1 LKRVSLFKENSMRIA
16 AALCAISAIGLLGA
30 CAHKDDVAVADDT
43 TTVAAAPAPAP
54 APAPVAEPAP
64 APEPAPLPADTGA
77 AADTAARTG
86 ERG

>member
-1 LKRVSLFKENSMRIA
+1 MRIA
-16 AALCAISAIGLLGA
+16 AVCAIVGLGLLTA

-43 TTVAAAPAPAP
+43 ATTVAAAPAPAP
-54 APAPVAEPAP
+54 APPPVAEPAP
-64 APEPAPLPADTGA
+64 APAPAPADTGA